1 MTYFIS
7 VILLCGFAMLS
18 ACSSKPISEQ
28 AINPIFKADDPQ
40 DEQRYNHFI
49 GHPTQDAYSIC
60 FHNTCKDIANLSLS
74 DEQWQQITSVFS
86 PAAISPEQE
95 RTQIKL
101 AIALF
106 EQFSGQQSPSYL
118 DRAKND
124 LSGGA
129 HGQLD
134 CIDEATNTSVYLRI
148 IDQANLLQFH
158 QQASRI
164 TRGIFS
170 GNPPHTTATIIDRQS
185 GERFAVDA
193 WFEAN
198 GQPPHIV
205 SLEQWKQGW
214 KPNEDK

>member
-1 MTYFIS
+1 MRF
-7 VILLCGFAMLS
+7 ILLCCFATVS

-28 AINPIFKADDPQ
+28 AIYPIFKADDPQ
-40 DEQRYNHFI
+40 DEQRYSHFV
-49 GHPTQDAYSIC
+49 GYPTPDSYSIC
-60 FHNTCKDIANLSLS
+60 FHNTCKDIANLSLDDS
-74 DEQWQQITSVFS
+74 QWRQIKNVFS
-86 PAAISPEQE
+86 PAADNAEQE
-95 RTQIKL
+95 RNQIKR

-106 EQFSGQQSPSYL
+106 EQFSGQQSPTYL

-124 LSGGA
+124 LSSGA

-134 CIDEATNTSVYLRI
+134 CIDEATNTSVYLKI

-170 GNPPHTTATIIDRQS
+170 GNAPHTTATIIERQS

-193 WFEAN
+193 WFEEN
-198 GQPPHIV
+198 GQPPYIV

-214 KPNEDK
+214 KPSKDR